1 MKRSGKHAPSSKFV
15 SGTTFP
21 EIILTNQDRKVSG
34 NPSSPSFNIE
44 SKLAI
49 DNTNSFNNSN
59 PNIMTDIRPSVSD
72 LGAGT
77 GNINRNFRPRHHMDK
92 LSEFVSK

>member
-21 EIILTNQDRKVSG
+21 EIILTNQDQKVSG
-34 NPSSPSFNIE
+34 NPSS
-44 SKLAI
+44 KLAI
-49 DNTNSFNNSN
+49 DNTYSFNNSN
-59 PNIMTDIRPSVSD
+59 CNIMTGICPSVND

-77 GNINRNFRPRHHMDK
+77 GNTNQNLCPRHHMDK
-92 LSEFVSK
+92 LSECVSK